1 MYILKKK
8 RRKVNY
14 EALKKEGNHTLS
26 RRDTVDAFDC
36 FQPVP
41 LSAEVKRLLP
51 EWKTDE
57 MDWK

>member
-26 RRDTVDAFDC
+26 RRETAEAFDC

-41 LSAEVKRLLP
+41 LSGKNILKMP
-51 EWKTDE
+51 
-57 MDWK
+57 